1 MGAHGRAPRRPAEA
15 RPRPFAACGRGE
27 PWVSLARRRCPCHL
41 CHSADENGFFKKAA
55 SRDRHFVTPG
65 AHGLRSRHP
74 PTPAPP
80 GGCAGRWRMLRLRPV
95 GQCQSPLGCGL
106 GRSCRDLAAR
116 PCGGCRMSPER
127 AQWRSRS
134 PPADGPGSP
143 DMALLPEEGHPPGP
157 PAPLGDTGGRL
168 EPHVLFSTEL
178 CLGRDD
184 SALTG
189 VLRCAQVC
197 SVRSAPSVAS
207 DPVRDRHSPFLLGRE
222 FLLC

>member
-15 RPRPFAACGRGE
+15 GPRPFAACGRGE

-134 PPADGPGSP
+134 PPA
-143 DMALLPEEGHPPGP
+143 MARGRQTWLCCLRRATPQDPLLPSVTLAAGWSPMC
-157 PAPLGDTGGRL
+157 
-168 EPHVLFSTEL
+168 F
-178 CLGRDD
+178 
-184 SALTG
+184 SALSSALG
-189 VLRCAQVC
+189 VTT
-197 SVRSAPSVAS
+197 AP
-207 DPVRDRHSPFLLGRE
+207 
-222 FLLC
+222 